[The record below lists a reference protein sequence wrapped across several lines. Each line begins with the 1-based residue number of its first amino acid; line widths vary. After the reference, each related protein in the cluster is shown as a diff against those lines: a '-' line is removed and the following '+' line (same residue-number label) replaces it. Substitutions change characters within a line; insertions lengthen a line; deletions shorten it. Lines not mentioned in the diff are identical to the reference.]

1 MSNQNKN
8 YELTYAEL
16 KRLKGFENISEED
29 SAEVI
34 FQLKELSFL
43 LYEIFQKTMH
53 SQGEGVENN
62 SFTKNKEH
70 ESSSIHKSVRTVSS
84 KRKK

>member
-16 KRLKGFENISEED
+16 KRLKGFENISEEG

-34 FQLKELSFL
+34 FQLKGLSFL
-43 LYEIFQKTMH
+43 LYEIFQNSMQAQEKA
-53 SQGEGVENN
+53 VENN
-62 SFTKNKEH
+62 SFTKKQ
-70 ESSSIHKSVRTVSS
+70 RT
-84 KRKK
+84 